1 MMARTIPIDNDPNF
15 RALEAHANAGLTA
28 KHFASL
34 ARKGSTS
41 WIDPT
46 IKPADAAVRFKLMM
60 YEEGIFFGAREEWA
74 NSLGIALAT
83 IGATSRAPSPSTVE
97 FRGDFV
103 ENNAAGRRRIDAIIA
118 LFP

>member
-1 MMARTIPIDNDPNF
+1 MMARTIPIATSVDF

-28 KHFASL
+28 KRFASL
-34 ARKGSTS
+34 SRKGSTS

-60 YEEGIFFGAREEWA
+60 YEDGIFFGAREEWA
-74 NSLGIALAT
+74 HSLGIALTT
-83 IGATSRAPSPSTVE
+83 IGPESRAPMPSAVE

>member
-1 MMARTIPIDNDPNF
+1 L
-15 RALEAHANAGLTA
+15 RAVGHLAGWWAYYRA
-28 KHFASL
+28 K
-34 ARKGSTS
+34 GPTS

-83 IGATSRAPSPSTVE
+83 IGSDLRAPSPSTVE

-103 ENNAAGRRRIDAIIA
+103 KNDAAEGGAWWHSERLQNFPRRRGAV
-118 LFP
+118 LPHF